1 MDKLLSLNFWFDL
14 TPVRMSPAIEIGF
27 FVAFSLLVISGLV
40 IRILRKNRQDKFE
53 REVMKRIVTLNLSVG
68 LLGLAWLF
76 LSFEEIQ
83 IFGSRFWFLLLALI
97 LIIVTIRIVMYHRR
111 EVPRLRLLEQSKA
124 EANKYLPRRR

>member
-1 MDKLLSLNFWFDL
+1 MDKLLSLSYWFDL
-14 TPVRMSPAIEIGF
+14 TPVRMSLAIEIGF

-53 REVMKRIVTLNLSVG
+53 REVMKRIVTLNLWVG
-68 LLGLAWLF
+68 SLGLGWLF

-83 IFGSRFWFLLLALI
+83 IFGARFWFILLALI
-97 LIIVTIRIVMYHRR
+97 LIIVTIRIVIYHRR

-124 EANKYLPRRR
+124 EANKYLPRKR